1 MSCKVSTK
9 LQITSLRHDVEFPR
23 ALRHDHVAG
32 EGDKL
37 EVRLGYCAL
46 HLAHLHEGD
55 EGVLQAVD
63 KQDGDRD
70 SSVEGGVSC
79 NHDDIDDDNV
89 REVF

>member
-1 MSCKVSTK
+1 MSCKEFTR

-37 EVRLGYCAL
+37 EVRLGYRPL

-55 EGVLQAVD
+55 EGVLEAVD
-63 KQDGDRD
+63 EQDRDRD
-70 SSVEGGVSC
+70 SSVEGGVAC
-79 NHDDIDDDNV
+79 NQEIDYA
-89 REVF
+89 